1 MEKKMNIETMK
12 NKISNFFKESS
23 EPPTI
28 STGDTHERKIL
39 MENVNKQKETM
50 KNKISNFFKESSVP
64 PTISATVSA
73 AIPLAV
79 VAIPVVAGILYIKDR
94 KKILNANTGDAFMNM
109 GVGNF

>member
-1 MEKKMNIETMK
+1 MEKKM
-12 NKISNFFKESS
+12 
-23 EPPTI
+23 TI
-28 STGDTHERKIL
+28 
-39 MENVNKQKETM
+39 ETM

-79 VAIPVVAGILYIKDR
+79 AIIPVVAGVLYIKDR
-94 KKILNANTGDAFMNM
+94 KKRSTGTVDTASAFMNM